1 MHNTRFGIQILGF
14 AAVFLSVGAVTA
26 KAMARGVYD
35 DATVVE
41 RSEMIVVGHLKTNS
55 IRFVFHTNMPAQ
67 AVPAVASLKMKTNSI
82 QIIWPTYNTFE
93 TDENG
98 PLDDL
103 FRAAWWE
110 HRAILV
116 VTEVIKGKS
125 TTNEIPI
132 IIHYGLKPVIA
143 QPEPPKETNKLI
155 IRYGPEPVVLRKA
168 QPSDFMTVDGG
179 GRTDYSM
186 NRVQII
192 DHAGPPLRQ
201 IVLEDVSKDNIWF
214 LRRGSGVFGEVPGT
228 NDLGVMDPQDLQSL
242 KLKDYFELYL
252 SKNPEEALKSY
263 AAEHPEFSR
272 SVESALNHL
281 KSLSQVK

>member
-1 MHNTRFGIQILGF
+1 MNQIRLGFQILGF
-14 AAVFLSVGAVTA
+14 AAVFLTAGAVTA
-26 KAMARGVYD
+26 RAMLRGVYD

-41 RSEMIVVGHLKTNS
+41 RSEMIVVGHLKANS
-55 IRFVFHTNMPAQ
+55 IRFIFHTNMPAQ
-67 AVPAVASLKMKTNSI
+67 AAPAVASLKTNSI

-93 TDENG
+93 PDQNG

-103 FRAAWWE
+103 FRATSTWWE

-132 IIHYGLKPVIA
+132 IIHYGLKPTIA
-143 QPEPPKETNKLI
+143 QPEPPKETNKLVI
-155 IRYGPEPVVLRKA
+155 SYGPEPVAHGNAK
-168 QPSDFMTVDGG
+168 PSDFMTDEGG
-179 GRTDYSM
+179 GREDYST

-192 DHAGPPLRQ
+192 DRAGPPVHG
-201 IVLEDVSKDNIWF
+201 IVVEDVGKDNLWF

-228 NDLGVMDPQDLQSL
+228 NDLGVMDPQDMQPL
-242 KLKDYFELYL
+242 KLKDYFEFYL

-263 AAEHPEFSR
+263 AAKHPELSR

-281 KSLSQVK
+281 KSLSQAK